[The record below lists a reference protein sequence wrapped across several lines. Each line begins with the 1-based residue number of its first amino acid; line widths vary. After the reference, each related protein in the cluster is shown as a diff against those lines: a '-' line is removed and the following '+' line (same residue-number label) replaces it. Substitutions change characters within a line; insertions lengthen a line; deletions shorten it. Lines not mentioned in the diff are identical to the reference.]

1 MDNVKNFLKILLA
14 FGVLGLI
21 ISLAFFGFL
30 MLLGIATGVT
40 VIFYVRQLFYKK
52 NKKNMSYYYET
63 TSEKTNSTIIEGE
76 IIEQKDDIK

>member
-1 MDNVKNFLKILLA
+1 MDNIKNFLKILLA
-14 FGVLGLI
+14 LGVIGLI
-21 ISLAFFGFL
+21 ITLVFFGFL
-30 MLLGIATGVT
+30 MLLGVATGVA

-52 NKKNMSYYYET
+52 NNKNVSYYYET